1 MTRIHPVT
9 GAILVR
15 GVRPLTLRFGDQ
27 TRVIEMPGWY
37 ADDDLT
43 GEYGLHDPDDMR
55 VSDRLVSDLVGGFSM
70 AKRHA
75 RLETLIDEAIREPTP
90 TELQAALLIDPWQIC
105 EDPLGFTVLI
115 GKASLPSGLTGAEI
129 RTSPLLRLEM
139 HQGWA
144 RTLQAYYRLGE
155 YVSDRTGLSDAEIQ
169 RAIDRNRQLIP
180 SRPSRFEPPGSSR
193 V

>member
-15 GVRPLTLRFGDQ
+15 GVRPLTLSFGDQ
-27 TRVIEMPGWY
+27 NRVIEMPGWY

-43 GEYGLHDPDDMR
+43 GEYGLHDPEDMQFSDR
-55 VSDRLVSDLVGGFSM
+55 VVSDFVGGISM
-70 AKRHA
+70 AKRLA
-75 RLETLIDEAIREPTP
+75 RLEGLMDEAMREPTP
-90 TELQAALLIDPWQIC
+90 TQLEAALLIHPWQIY
-105 EDPLGFTVLI
+105 ENRLGFTVLI
-115 GKASLPSGLTGAEI
+115 GKVSMRSGLTGAEI

-144 RTLQAYYRLGE
+144 RTFEASYRLGA
-155 YVSDRTGLSDAEIQ
+155 YVADRMGPSDAEIQ

-180 SRPSRFEPPGSSR
+180 TRPWRFEPPDSSR
-193 V
+193 R